1 MIWNFLRNFFHKSI
15 IISIILLS
23 FCLGIT
29 VYIFNNQYID
39 LSSLEYYNPG
49 KATILL
55 DDQGIEWARFQL
67 DKREPISFSQ
77 MPSHLINAFIAAED
91 WSFFSHQGI
100 SYKGIIRSIFVN
112 VYHGRKV
119 QGASTITQ
127 QLAKLLF
134 LNQHKTF
141 SRKIKEQFFALVMER
156 QFTKEYILET
166 YLNHVYF
173 GCGIY
178 GVQAASK
185 RFWGINACEISID
198 QAATLAAVVRHPA
211 TYCPILQPISC
222 KKRRNVIL
230 QLMHQCNFISKKK
243 AVLLSK
249 LPMTIIESDNRSQK
263 IGTHLRE
270 TIRIFVENIVGKK
283 KLYTDG
289 FIIQTTL
296 NSTQQRNA
304 EKAFHNHCNKL
315 KKELNPAI
323 DGALISIKTK
333 TGEIKALVGGYDFGH
348 SQWNRALIAR
358 RQIGSTI
365 KPLVYATALDQGF
378 SMADTDQ
385 DEPFSLQQGNDLWQP
400 KNYDKKFNGQ
410 ITRAYA
416 LSHSNNIVTIKT
428 LLNTGAERVVDTI
441 KKCHMEGPFHTYPSL
456 ALGCIDAK
464 LVEVAGMF
472 NVFAHNG
479 MYVEPHFIKWIK
491 DATGSKIFTKKII
504 KNQAITPAANDQVAH
519 VLKHSIERLKRYS
532 NPSNWINS
540 EAIGKT
546 GTTNDSRTCW
556 FVGSTPSLTT
566 AVYIGY
572 DNNSTMGH
580 NIFPVKTAFP
590 IWISYHKTIIDPIT
604 HFTFDPTLTQRYINQ
619 YTGKTAAKNDPGTIS
634 ILENK

>member
-1 MIWNFLRNFFHKSI
+1 MFWNFLHNLFHKSI
-15 IISIILLS
+15 IISIIIIS
-23 FCLGIT
+23 FGSGIV

-55 DDQGIEWARFQL
+55 DDQGVEWARFQL
-67 DKREPISFSQ
+67 DKREPISFNQ
-77 MPSHLINAFIAAED
+77 MPPHLINAFIAAED

-112 VYHGRKV
+112 LYHGRKA

-134 LNQHKTF
+134 LYQKKTF
-141 SRKIKEQFFALVMER
+141 TRKIKEQIFALIIER
-156 QFTKEYILET
+156 KFTKEYILET

-211 TYCPILQPISC
+211 TYCPLLQPVSC

-243 AVLLSK
+243 ALLLST
-249 LPMTIIESDNRSQK
+249 LPISIIESDSKSNK

-289 FIIQTTL
+289 FVIQTTL
-296 NSTQQRNA
+296 NSTHQRNA
-304 EKAFHNHCNKL
+304 EKAFHNHCNQL

-333 TGEIKALVGGYDFGH
+333 TGEIKALVGGYNFHH
-348 SQWNRALIAR
+348 SQWNRALNAR

-365 KPLVYATALDQGF
+365 KPLIYATALDQGF
-378 SMADTDQ
+378 SMADTDY
-385 DEPFSLQQGNDLWQP
+385 DEPFSLQQGTSIWQP

-416 LSHSNNIVTIKT
+416 LSRSNNIVAIKT
-428 LLNTGAERVVDTI
+428 LLATGADLIVNTI
-441 KKCHMEGPFHTYPSL
+441 KRCHIERSLHTYPSL
-456 ALGCIDAK
+456 ALGCIDAT
-464 LVEVAGMF
+464 LIEVAGMF
-472 NVFAHNG
+472 NVFAHHG

-491 DATGSKIFTKKII
+491 NSNGSKIFIKKTI
-504 KNQAITPAANDQVAH
+504 KNQAIAPATNDQVAY
-519 VLKHSIERLKRYS
+519 VLKHGIERLKRYS
-532 NPSNWINS
+532 KPSDWINS

-546 GTTNDSRTCW
+546 GTTNDSRVCW

-566 AVYIGY
+566 AIYIGY
-572 DNNSTMGH
+572 DDNSPMGQG
-580 NIFPVKTAFP
+580 IFPIKTAFP
-590 IWISYHKTIIDPIT
+590 IWLSYHKTIIDPIT

-619 YTGKTAAKNDPGTIS
+619 YTGKTAGKYDPNTIS
-634 ILENK
+634 ILENI